1 MRRLITLSAVV
12 AVLALAAAAHAE
24 CGATKPASAGA
35 KAAPAAAAKAPAASM
50 LKGELVDTG
59 CYIGHEAKGEK
70 HISCASKCIANGM
83 PMGILTA
90 DGTLY
95 LITRDHDITDP
106 YEAAKKMAGM
116 QVEATGTLAE
126 RGGMKSIDLT
136 AIKLAAAK

>member
-12 AVLALAAAAHAE
+12 ALLALAAAAHAA
-24 CGATKPASAGA
+24 CGSA
-35 KAAPAAAAKAPAASM
+35 KAAPAAAAKAAPAAST

-70 HISCASKCIANGM
+70 HVSCASKCIANGM

-106 YEAAKKMAGM
+106 YEQAKKMAGS
-116 QVEATGTLAE
+116 QVEATGTIAE

-136 AIKLAAAK
+136 AIKLMAAATK

>member
-1 MRRLITLSAVV
+1 MRRLIALSAVV
-12 AVLALAAAAHAE
+12 ALLALSAAAYAA
-24 CGATKPASAGA
+24 CGAAKAAAG
-35 KAAPAAAAKAPAASM
+35 KAAPAAST

-70 HISCASKCIANGM
+70 HVSCASKCIANGM

-106 YEAAKKMAGM
+106 YEQAKKLAGS
-116 QVEATGTLAE
+116 QVEATGTIAE

-136 AIKLAAAK
+136 AIKLMAAATK